1 MKYLKITI
9 FAVLLFSYTSIT
21 AQNIFPTYYKVVK
34 SFFTKYN
41 YDTDE
46 DYNILFAKMKGGW
59 YVNLVD
65 NYLDN
70 NILSSQLY
78 WSNKTNQFNNL
89 TFNLPSRKD
98 KSLIPQ
104 NIEKYIV
111 SYEWYNFDHCA
122 YYGYNGYANDIIAD
136 FSNKENIDDRALES
150 LARAYSVKSSNYLWN
165 HFDNWRG
172 KDDDMDTT
180 ELKPFEFP
188 SSDKVKKA
196 IFYLNKAFETYAVLA
211 KRNPSYE
218 TLVGDV
224 KMKASNEAMY
234 AYELLMT
241 VGYNEE
247 ASQFLKLAN
256 YDEKHIEQA
265 KNRLNACLKNT
276 ILITFGDDDTYP
288 LWYVQEK
295 LGYRKDVSVLNF
307 TLLSM
312 QSKVLKMKQKGE
324 VAISTPNNFLMDS
337 NIYVVQPLN
346 VEEDSL
352 SSGHFSLSETL
363 NYIYTYKLD
372 SITEHD
378 ASYKKYPSKYFYL
391 KVNNDLEYKFNKS
404 YLFLNDI
411 ILLDIVNSN
420 INKRP
425 IAFTST
431 PESLFNDYVIFNNL
445 NYKLN
450 TVKMSESNYNEVIN
464 FKNKLYKPIY
474 TSIMDGSNYISYDGD
489 ASVNGIYYFLI
500 QYNIENENIDEAN
513 KFINELISFNAPKD
527 FIGFNNLIIYSLY
540 RTQQTKKA
548 IPFLENSAILIR
560 DKYFKPSAIKG
571 YVSKKTALAQV
582 NQLIEMLK
590 ESKLKNEKIS
600 MIKQEIMNSH

>member
-21 AQNIFPTYYKVVK
+21 AQNNFPTYYKVVK

-41 YDTDE
+41 YDSDE

-104 NIEKYIV
+104 NIDKYMV

-136 FSNKENIDDRALES
+136 FSIKENLDDRELES
-150 LARAYSVKSSNYLWN
+150 LARAYSVKSNYYIWN
-165 HFDNWRG
+165 QFGVKNN
-172 KDDDMDTT
+172 DDEIYTL

-188 SSDKVKKA
+188 SSDRVEKS
-196 IFYLNKAFETYAVLA
+196 IFYLNKSIEYYNLLA

-218 TLVGDV
+218 TIVGDI
-224 KMKASNEAMY
+224 KIKIANEAMNGY
-234 AYELLMT
+234 DLFMTAGYE
-241 VGYNEE
+241 GDANK
-247 ASQFLKLAN
+247 FLKLAN
-256 YDEKHIEQA
+256 YDDKHVVQA

-312 QSKVLKMKQKGE
+312 QSKVLKIKQKGE

-425 IAFTST
+425 IAFTSVT
-431 PESLFNDYVIFNNL
+431 ENLFKDYVTFNNL
-445 NYKLN
+445 NYNLN
-450 TVKMSESNYNEVIN
+450 TTKTGVENYNEILN
-464 FKNKLYKPIY
+464 FKTKFYKPIY
-474 TSIMDGSNYISYDGD
+474 TSLNEGSKYISYDGD
-489 ASVNGIYYFLI
+489 ATVFGLYYYLIKYNFENKDNDEVNKY
-500 QYNIENENIDEAN
+500 
-513 KFINELISFNAPKD
+513 INELINFNFPKAYND
-527 FIGFNNLIIYSLY
+527 LNYLIIYSLY
-540 RTQQTKKA
+540 NTVQIKKA
-548 IPFLENSAILIR
+548 IPFIENRASLIR
-560 DKYFKPSAIKG
+560 DHYFKPSALKG
-571 YVSKKTALAQV
+571 YISKESALSQI

-590 ESKLKNEKIS
+590 ESKIKNDKLLL
-600 MIKQEIMNSH
+600 IKQEIMNSH